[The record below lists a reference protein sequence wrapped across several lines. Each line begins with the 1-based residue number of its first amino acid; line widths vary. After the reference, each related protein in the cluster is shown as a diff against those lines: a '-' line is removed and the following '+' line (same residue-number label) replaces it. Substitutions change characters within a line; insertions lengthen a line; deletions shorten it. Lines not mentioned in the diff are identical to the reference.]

1 MVPANSAS
9 LGGQSGAPVKAK
21 RSARV
26 PRPWRQSANPCGRD
40 PVVCYEPTRSPVLIL
55 RPFRSWTISS
65 VRPGHR
71 PALSTPMFPANAGR
85 PGGCLSRGRPP
96 SPPPPQHTHTGV
108 PRFHFWKGSRCAS
121 AGGGGGKRMLVRV
134 RDSSD
139 QGPPPPGGRF
149 RVPRLERLLWAKPA
163 APSADQAGKRGGLVN
178 RASHVPASLRAT
190 HSLSV
195 SPSLSNL
202 SFPLLPFS
210 PPPTPPVSPL
220 CTSHHSQR

>member
-1 MVPANSAS
+1 M
-9 LGGQSGAPVKAK
+9 APVKAK

-85 PGGCLSRGRPP
+85 PGGCLSRGRPS
-96 SPPPPQHTHTGV
+96 SPPSPPQHTHTGV
-108 PRFHFWKGSRCAS
+108 PRFHFWKGYRCAS

-149 RVPRLERLLWAKPA
+149 RVPRLERLLWTKPA

-178 RASHVPASLRAT
+178 RASHLPASEPHTLCLPPLSPIFLFPC
-190 HSLSV
+190 SLPHPPHTSCE
-195 SPSLSNL
+195 SP
-202 SFPLLPFS
+202 
-210 PPPTPPVSPL
+210 VY
-220 CTSHHSQR
+220 

>member
-1 MVPANSAS
+1 M
-9 LGGQSGAPVKAK
+9 APVKAK

-96 SPPPPQHTHTGV
+96 SLPPPPPTHTHWRPSV
-108 PRFHFWKGSRCAS
+108 PLLERVPMRQCGRRGREEDAGQGEGLQRPEPARPLPADAS
-121 AGGGGGKRMLVRV
+121 G
-134 RDSSD
+134 
-139 QGPPPPGGRF
+139 F
-149 RVPRLERLLWAKPA
+149 RVW
-163 APSADQAGKRGGLVN
+163 
-178 RASHVPASLRAT
+178 
-190 HSLSV
+190 SV
-195 SPSLSNL
+195 FCGPSLQRH
-202 SFPLLPFS
+202 LPIKQENAAA
-210 PPPTPPVSPL
+210 L
-220 CTSHHSQR
+220 